1 MRTFTCSQAVVGED
15 VLDDVWVSWS
25 GRQITGVGQGQPGN
39 APERHFDGAVA
50 LPGFVDIHCHGGSG
64 GEFSTGDQAEAG
76 HIAAAHL
83 RHGTTTLVASLVT
96 ADQQTLQRIITELS
110 PLVDADVLAGFH
122 LEGPWLNPMQA
133 GAHDP
138 ALLRP
143 PDRQEI
149 AALLSTAAGRIA
161 MVTIAPELSGALP
174 AIEQLCSAGVVVA
187 VGHTDCDYDTAKAA
201 VTAGATVA
209 THLFNRMPPLGKRE
223 PGPVL
228 ALMEDPRVT
237 VELIADGV
245 HIDDALLRFV
255 ASSLGPDRIAAVTDA
270 MGGADA
276 PDGDYLLGA
285 LAVTVR
291 DGVARVAAT
300 DALAGSTLTM
310 DKALRVWVNDCA
322 VPLAAA
328 SRMCSTTPSR
338 ALGLLDRGS
347 LASGL
352 RADVVVLDE
361 QLHTTAVLRAGEW
374 IDPD

>member
-1 MRTFTCSQAVVGED
+1 MRTITCDRAVIGNE
-15 VLDDVWVSWS
+15 VLDDVWLTWA
-25 GRQITGVGQGQPGN
+25 GEQIIAVGQGKPHDS
-39 APERHFDGAVA
+39 PERHFRDAVMV
-50 LPGFVDIHCHGGSG
+50 PGFVDIHCHGGSG
-64 GEFSTGDQAEAG
+64 GEFSTGDPAQAA

-83 RHGTTTLVASLVT
+83 RHGTTTLLASLVT
-96 ADQQTLQRIITELS
+96 ASQATLVETITELS
-110 PLVDADVLAGFH
+110 PLVDTGVLAGFH
-122 LEGPWLNPMQA
+122 LEGPWLSPLQC

-143 PDRQEI
+143 PATEEI
-149 AALLSTAAGRIA
+149 EVLLDAAAGRIA
-161 MVTIAPELSGALP
+161 MVTIAPELPGALA
-174 AIEQLCSAGVVVA
+174 AIGQLHQAGVVVA
-187 VGHTDCDYDTAKAA
+187 VGHTDCDYDMARAA
-201 VTAGATVA
+201 ITAGATVA
-209 THLFNRMPPLGKRE
+209 THLFNRMPALGKRE

-245 HIDDALLRFV
+245 HIDDALLRFI
-255 ASSLGPDRIAAVTDA
+255 AASLGPDRIAAVTDA

-310 DKALRVWVNDCA
+310 DKALRVWVNDCD

-328 SRMCSTTPSR
+328 SRMCSTTPSH
-338 ALGLLDRGS
+338 ALGLHDRGS
-347 LASGL
+347 LTPGL

-361 QLHTTAVLRAGEW
+361 QLHPAAILQAGQW
-374 IDPD
+374 VNPD